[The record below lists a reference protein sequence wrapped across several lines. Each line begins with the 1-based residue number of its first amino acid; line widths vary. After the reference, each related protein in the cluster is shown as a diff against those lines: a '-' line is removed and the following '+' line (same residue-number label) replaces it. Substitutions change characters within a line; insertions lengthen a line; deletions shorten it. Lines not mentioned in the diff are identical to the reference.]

1 MNIRMTIHRAL
12 AEVKMYDS
20 KICELMDC
28 VYICTAKK
36 RATKLYGLSPEGLQ
50 MNMKSNLQ
58 SLKAIIRNRQ
68 ILKSAIAASNER
80 TEVVIGGEK
89 MTVLEAIERKAFL
102 ATYKKIISKLK
113 TQYLTASSEWDRSE
127 NLFQAGLEKY
137 INSAVGSSATVA
149 PELIQTLTES
159 YKSLNEMT
167 MIDPCNLSGVIA
179 EMEKYVNDFST
190 EVDYALSESNA
201 ITLIEVDLAG

>member
-1 MNIRMTIHRAL
+1 
-12 AEVKMYDS
+12 V
-20 KICELMDC
+20 DC

-36 RATKLYGLSPEGLQ
+36 RTTKLYGLSPEELQ

-102 ATYKKIISKLK
+102 TTYKRIISKLK

-137 INSAVGSSATVA
+137 INSAVGSSATIA

-159 YKSLNEMT
+159 YKSLNEMI
-167 MIDPCNLSGVIA
+167 MIDPCNLSSVIA